1 MASAMTAAY
10 TYLGIAI
17 VAEVVATSALKAS
30 EGFTRPMPSLIT
42 AVGYALAFSLPVAH
56 AQKHSTGVAYAL
68 WSGVGIVLIS
78 AVGWLW
84 LGQRLRCPALL
95 GLGLIIAGVV
105 VINVFSK
112 SITH

>member
-42 AVGYALAFSLPVAH
+42 AVGYALAFYCLSHTLKSIP
-56 AQKHSTGVAYAL
+56 TGVAYAL

-84 LGQRLRCPALL
+84 LGQRLDARRCWAW
-95 GLGLIIAGVV
+95 A
-105 VINVFSK
+105 
-112 SITH
+112 